1 MASATITTIDS
12 ILKDTYHPD
21 QLKALW
27 YDRAPLLGM
36 VKKKNNFVGDE
47 KRTVLRYAAAAGGS
61 ATFARALANKTPNK
75 YSRFA
80 LTRASDYMLGS
91 ITSEAIRA
99 AKGKDGAL
107 ADAVEAEMAG
117 MTQNHKVSLA
127 GALYRN
133 GGGAIGQIS
142 SAGAAATTI
151 TLANPDDVV
160 NFDVGMQL
168 DGSAADGTSGAATT
182 GGVAS
187 VISAINRDTGV
198 LTSTGGANWSHATGI
213 DSAAASWYLFRG
225 GDFGAKIKGLG
236 AWVPT
241 SAPSATSFFGVDRSV
256 DTTRLGGV
264 RVTGEASIEESLL
277 KGMTKV
283 FREGG
288 AVDSIF
294 LNPEDFRLLVIAL
307 ENKTT
312 ITRDKSRSSD
322 AEVFYEGVRILGA
335 SGPATV
341 YADPFCPKGYAYGLQ
356 MDTWCLHTLGEI
368 GSVLDEDGSTM
379 LREYNADAIEIRM
392 VTFGQLGCEAPGYNF
407 VATLPSSL
415 QVT

>member
-1 MASATITTIDS
+1 MASATISTIDT
-12 ILKDTYHPD
+12 ILKDTYDPS
-21 QLKALW
+21 QLKELW
-27 YDRAPLLGM
+27 YKNAPLLGM
-36 VKKKNNFVGDE
+36 VKKKNKFVGDE
-47 KRTVLRYAAAAGGS
+47 KRIVLRYAAHAGGS
-61 ATFARALANKTPNK
+61 ATFSRALANKSPNK

-99 AKGKDGAL
+99 AKGNEGAL

-117 MTQNHKVSLA
+117 MTQNHKVSLC

-151 TLANPDDVV
+151 TLANPDDIV

-187 VISAINRDTGV
+187 VVSAINRDTGV
-198 LTSTGGANWSHATGI
+198 LTSTGGANWNDATAI
-213 DSAAASWYLFRG
+213 NSMAASWYLFRG

-241 SAPSATSFFGVDRSV
+241 SAPSSTAFFGVDRSV
-256 DTTRLGGV
+256 DTVRLGGV
-264 RVTGEASIEESLL
+264 RVSGEASIEESLL

-288 AVDSIF
+288 AVDAIF
-294 LNPEDFRLLVIAL
+294 LNPDDFRLLCIAL
-307 ENKTT
+307 ENKST
-312 ITRDKSRSSD
+312 IDKAQGKASD
-322 AEVFYEGVRILGA
+322 AEMYFEGVKILGA
-335 SGPATV
+335 SGKATC

-356 MDTWCLHTLGEI
+356 MDTWCLHTMGEI

-415 QVT
+415 AR